1 MTSNSELVVAP
12 VSEYNLPPHT
22 NQKHFEELLVQ
33 HLDWFAERGRQVRFW
48 WRDDDAIS
56 STPALETL
64 LNFSQDF
71 GIPLSLSVI
80 PKYVKDALAQ
90 RLETT
95 SAVHV
100 LHHGWQHKN
109 YQDKSREEKSSEF
122 GWRRS
127 AQDFTE
133 ELIEGKQ
140 ILQNLF
146 GPRFVPLFVPPW
158 NRVAPPA
165 VRLLQQQGGYGLSA
179 FTWINHFRMPHL
191 QSHVDI
197 IEWKRDKR
205 FIGWERARK
214 RLDLQLCRRRAN
226 SIDPIGLLT
235 HHLDHG
241 EDCTEFLEAFFKL
254 TSSHPAA
261 QWLSSKE
268 LLDEAKRNFNQASGL
283 V

>member
-12 VSEYNLPPHT
+12 VSEHNLPPHT

-33 HLDWFAERGRQVRFW
+33 HLDWFAERGRQVRLW

-80 PKYVKDALAQ
+80 PKYVKDTLAQ

-133 ELIEGKQ
+133 ELIEA
-140 ILQNLF
+140 
-146 GPRFVPLFVPPW
+146 
-158 NRVAPPA
+158 NRSCKICSGRALYALCASLEPGRTA
-165 VRLLQQQGGYGLSA
+165 SSA
-179 FTWINHFRMPHL
+179 
-191 QSHVDI
+191 
-197 IEWKRDKR
+197 
-205 FIGWERARK
+205 
-214 RLDLQLCRRRAN
+214 
-226 SIDPIGLLT
+226 
-235 HHLDHG
+235 
-241 EDCTEFLEAFFKL
+241 
-254 TSSHPAA
+254 SSPAA
-261 QWLSSKE
+261 RWLWAFSLYMDKPLSNASSTKPCRHYRMEEGQTLYWLGTRPQEIRPATVQAARE
-268 LLDEAKRNFNQASGL
+268 LNRPHWIANPPLGSWGGLYRVSGGVLQAHRIPSSGAVAQFKRAS
-283 V
+283 